1 MLFFYV
7 ALCACVRACV
17 GNATSHVWPL
27 GALAELLD
35 NSQDR
40 ECGST
45 KVEVD
50 AYVLNPSRDKD
61 GYCITVQDDGVG
73 MDRSSL
79 NNMLSFGF
87 SDKEHVSGNVGR
99 FGIGFK
105 SGSMRLADDAFILTK
120 KDGLAH
126 CALLSQT
133 FLDAVAADD
142 ILIPM
147 FSWKIE
153 DEAKP
158 RPAFSPVLSLHPSIV
173 IVIFFQH

>member
-50 AYVLNPSRDKD
+50 AYVLNPSTDIASRSKTM
-61 GYCITVQDDGVG
+61 GLEWI
-73 MDRSSL
+73 DR
-79 NNMLSFGF
+79 
-87 SDKEHVSGNVGR
+87 V
-99 FGIGFK
+99 
-105 SGSMRLADDAFILTK
+105 
-120 KDGLAH
+120 
-126 CALLSQT
+126 
-133 FLDAVAADD
+133 
-142 ILIPM
+142 
-147 FSWKIE
+147 
-153 DEAKP
+153 
-158 RPAFSPVLSLHPSIV
+158 
-173 IVIFFQH
+173 